1 MSYSA
6 RRSKHRS
13 GLDIWPGYVDALS
26 TMLMMVALVLVIMMA
41 AQFALSNALNTREVQ
56 MSELAA
62 RLQKLTDALNVEKT
76 TSEDLRGKKAQLEAH
91 MKQVQD
97 ETSIIRNRLTE
108 SEGKLSGLVGERDAA
123 KREMDKAFQETS
135 SLKVQLSDMVKQIE
149 DLNKKLSLLTADLA
163 TAKSSITDK
172 EIKIKDLDAKLKKKM
187 LQKVEELSEYRSEFF
202 GRLKKALGNRPD
214 IKIVGDR
221 FVFQSEVFFQSASAD
236 LQDSGKE
243 QLSKLAETL
252 KEIATTIPKDINWIL
267 SVVGHTDKRPINSP
281 QFRSNWELSAARAIS
296 VVKFLVEQGIPP
308 ERLSATGY
316 GEYQPTDPGND
327 DAALSRNRRIEIKF
341 NQK

>member
-6 RRSKHRS
+6 RRSKHRN

-97 ETSIIRNRLTE
+97 ETSVIRNRLTE

-149 DLNKKLSLLTADLA
+149 DLNRKLSLLTADLT

-316 GEYQPTDPGND
+316 GEYQPTDLGND